1 MTVTRTE
8 VADIIEWLA
17 RYDGPPFMS
26 LLCDPPYHLTTITK
40 RFGKPGSAPAK
51 EGTDGL
57 FARASRGFMGQV
69 WDGGDIAFRPET
81 WAAFLP
87 LLHPGAFGMAFASS
101 RGWHRLACAI
111 EDAGFIIHPSIF
123 LWNYAQ
129 GFPKATRI
137 DNQVDRRAGAER
149 EITRTYKRGMPM
161 LPGNEGTDKWRENYT
176 GEVEV
181 TAPATDLAKAWEG
194 HRYGLQALK
203 PAAEPII
210 VFQKPYEGRPVD
222 DITRTGAGALNI
234 DGSRIGFASKD
245 DEETSH
251 PGGETTSQPAS
262 FGAFKGKDREPF
274 IPARS
279 RGDAKGRWPSNFA
292 LAHHPD
298 CGEQCVEGCPVAAL
312 DAQAPAG
319 MHASGQASVSRYGG
333 EEGPASISVGS
344 GGGHGYG
351 NETPSPSRFFHS
363 GDWQAEALEQA
374 DPVLYA
380 AKASVAE
387 REAGLHL
394 DGSDGRRC
402 SHPTVKPI
410 ALARW
415 LATLLLPPEQYAPRR
430 ILIPFSGVASEMIGA
445 GLAGWE
451 HVQGV
456 ELSKE
461 YAELG
466 AIRLEWW
473 LGRGWQMPLFGG

>member
-8 VADIIEWLA
+8 VADILEWLA
-17 RYDGPPFMS
+17 RYEGEPYHA
-26 LLCDPPYHLTTITK
+26 LLTDPPYHLTTITK

-51 EGTDGL
+51 HGTDGV
-57 FARASRGFMGQV
+57 FARASAGFMGQA

-87 LLHPGAFGMAFASS
+87 HLHPGAFGMAFASS

-123 LWNYAQ
+123 LWTYGQ

-149 EITRTYKRGMPM
+149 EVVGEQKV
-161 LPGNEGTDKWRENYT
+161 PGYAKANVEHGTQGRET
-176 GEVEV
+176 WSFPK
-181 TAPATDLAKAWEG
+181 TLPATDLAKAWEH

-234 DGSRIGFASKD
+234 DASRVKYVN
-245 DEETSH
+245 EEPPDLEKKGWEKTS
-251 PGGETTSQPAS
+251 GGWKNKSTAGVVPNDNS
-262 FGAFKGKDREPF
+262 
-274 IPARS
+274 
-279 RGDAKGRWPSNFA
+279 KGRWPANFA
-292 LAHHPD
+292 LVHHPD

-312 DAQAPAG
+312 DSQAPAG

-333 EEGPASISVGS
+333 EEGPASISVGA
-344 GGGHGYG
+344 GGGKGYG
-351 NETPSPSRFFHS
+351 NETPSASRFFHS

-380 AKASVAE
+380 AKASVSE

-394 DGSDGRRC
+394 DGSEGRRC
-402 SHPTVKPI
+402 THPTVKPI

-451 HVQGV
+451 YVQGV

-473 LGRGWQMPLFGG
+473 MGRGWQIPLFGG

>member
-8 VADIIEWLA
+8 VADIIEWLT
-17 RYDGPPFMS
+17 RYEGEPYHA
-26 LLCDPPYHLTTITK
+26 LLTDPPYHLTTITK

-69 WDGGDIAFRPET
+69 WDGGDIAFHPET

-87 LLHPGAFGMAFASS
+87 HLHPGAFGMAFASS

-210 VFQKPYEGRPVD
+210 VFQKPYEGKPVE
-222 DITRTGAGALNI
+222 DITRTGAGALNV
-234 DGSRIGFASKD
+234 DGGRIAGEVPETTQGASSNIYGGGAGLFPGGKQASKP
-245 DEETSH
+245 S
-251 PGGETTSQPAS
+251 SA
-262 FGAFKGKDREPF
+262 
-274 IPARS
+274 
-279 RGDAKGRWPSNFA
+279 GRWPANFA
-292 LAHHPD
+292 LVHHPD
-298 CGEQCVEGCPVAAL
+298 CGEQCVEGCPVRSL
-312 DAQAPAG
+312 DGQAIPG

-380 AKASVAE
+380 AKASVSE

-402 SHPTVKPI
+402 THPTVKPI

>member
-87 LLHPGAFGMAFASS
+87 HLYPGAFGMAFASS

-137 DNQVDRRAGAER
+137 DTKG
-149 EITRTYKRGMPM
+149 G
-161 LPGNEGTDKWRENYT
+161 
-176 GEVEV
+176 GE
-181 TAPATDLAKAWEG
+181 AWSG

-210 VFQKPYEGRPVD
+210 VFQKPYEGKPVD

-251 PGGETTSQPAS
+251 PGGETTSQPGS
-262 FGAFKGKDREPF
+262 FGGFKGKDREPF
-274 IPARS
+274 IPTRS

-380 AKASVAE
+380 AKASVSE

-394 DGSDGRRC
+394 DGSEGRRC
-402 SHPTVKPI
+402 THPTVKPI